1 MDIHPSIKAS
11 GRVSTAAA
19 TNSLPTTTTT
29 TTSRGHSVVQH
40 PYTVQHQG
48 RSLLVP
54 RSVVMGNE
62 ASRPMPENN
71 SNTPALM
78 KKSSSTSAEQQQ
90 QQQQQ
95 QGRPLSNLSVLMM
108 QQEQKQEEGGK
119 AAVDTVT
126 ATASSP
132 PPSHPAIVD
141 EADCA
146 CGRPTTTTTTTTSA
160 PHPHLGSSAPTA
172 VIQYVDATR
181 VPAAPLALHHHH
193 ASVGTMRARRC
204 LSSKELV
211 TLAPPSGS
219 PYAAMLHQK
228 EEIESQMRQ
237 RMAEL
242 LSARD
247 TSTQSSKEAEE
258 GSTTSSTRNNNNNNN
273 TSNTTTKQREGANQS
288 RNRRRSEHYHA
299 VVNDLCQVVADLF
312 LAESKLIKP
321 VQYGVAPGEEGISPS
336 RRALVVETVQ
346 AFVGALPKRYALGA
360 DTPSEVLLHMRLMA
374 AARTEKTKA
383 VIHIHSLQDDAVL
396 SAHPSLTTVERKG
409 GLRLVTI
416 CCSDADGL
424 LEVITKNLSSGGSRV
439 LDADVMLSSDGIAL
453 DRFVVEMT
461 GRLRLD
467 KLAHRIESF
476 LKHSQAEK
484 ERSETSNGSSSMSAY
499 GGSIYFN
506 EVKPRPQT
514 MTDKDIQQDLLTAV
528 PLLELLE
535 SSQGGRRSPSLQPQ
549 FPALRKTHSMPLQL
563 ETRYKPLDRT
573 EISDNMLLAVKSEED
588 STVIPLA
595 PPLSPTQE
603 IVVEHDPTPRAS
615 NADLASSST
624 RQRRPLVN
632 RAATYDLD
640 GAGYTPKSS
649 GQPADVDYL
658 TVPSDKGAPMVNRM
672 VPLIP
677 FDELMLI
684 ETIGTG
690 RVSTIYRAV
699 WQRPASL
706 GEAAKVRMVAL
717 KVAMV
722 NTATGDTSH
731 VDEVRR
737 EADIAARLS
746 HPNICDL
753 AGVAADSECFCL
765 AYEYAE
771 GGSLHSL
778 LSDSSRYYEYLPIAL
793 DVANGMAYLHSRNI
807 IHRDLKPSNIL
818 LTRDHRAKI
827 CDFGMS
833 IMNMGQE
840 LTAETGTYRYMAPEV
855 IRKRKTKNG

>member
-1 MDIHPSIKAS
+1 
-11 GRVSTAAA
+11 
-19 TNSLPTTTTT
+19 
-29 TTSRGHSVVQH
+29 
-40 PYTVQHQG
+40 
-48 RSLLVP
+48 
-54 RSVVMGNE
+54 
-62 ASRPMPENN
+62 
-71 SNTPALM
+71 
-78 KKSSSTSAEQQQ
+78 
-90 QQQQQ
+90 
-95 QGRPLSNLSVLMM
+95 
-108 QQEQKQEEGGK
+108 
-119 AAVDTVT
+119 
-126 ATASSP
+126 
-132 PPSHPAIVD
+132 
-141 EADCA
+141 
-146 CGRPTTTTTTTTSA
+146 
-160 PHPHLGSSAPTA
+160 
-172 VIQYVDATR
+172 
-181 VPAAPLALHHHH
+181 
-193 ASVGTMRARRC
+193 
-204 LSSKELV
+204 
-211 TLAPPSGS
+211 
-219 PYAAMLHQK
+219 MLHQK

-237 RMAEL
+237 RMAKL

-247 TSTQSSKEAEE
+247 TSASSSKEEDNHQNANA
-258 GSTTSSTRNNNNNNN
+258 GGGGGGVVNAA
-273 TSNTTTKQREGANQS
+273 KQREGANQS

-321 VQYGVAPGEEGISPS
+321 IQYGVAPEEERLSPN
-336 RRALVVETVQ
+336 RREQVVETVQ

-383 VIHIHSLQDDAVL
+383 VIHIHSLQDDAFL
-396 SAHPSLTTVERKG
+396 SAHPSLTTVGRKG

-476 LKHSQAEK
+476 LKHSLAEK
-484 ERSETSNGSSSMSAY
+484 ERSETSTGSSSLSVY

-506 EVKPRPQT
+506 ETKPRCSQT
-514 MTDKDIQQDLLTAV
+514 ITDKDIQNDLLTAV
-528 PLLELLE
+528 PLLDLLE
-535 SSQGGRRSPSLQPQ
+535 SSQGGRRSPSLTPQ

-563 ETRYKPLDRT
+563 ETRCKPLN
-573 EISDNMLLAVKSEED
+573 ESNNNVCLPVIKSEELSSGGD
-588 STVIPLA
+588 ESVGIHVETPLQSTHGSVAEHEPTPQTSNTDLA
-595 PPLSPTQE
+595 P
-603 IVVEHDPTPRAS
+603 
-615 NADLASSST
+615 SSM

-632 RAATYDLD
+632 RAATYNLD
-640 GAGYTPKSS
+640 GAGYTPVPSE
-649 GQPADVDYL
+649 QPAGVDYL
-658 TVPSDKGAPMVNRM
+658 TVPSDNGAPMVNRM

-677 FDELMLI
+677 FEELMLI

-699 WQRPASL
+699 WQRPAVAL
-706 GEAAKVRMVAL
+706 GEMSKVRMVAL
-717 KVAMV
+717 KVAMM

-746 HPNICDL
+746 HPNVCDL
-753 AGVAADSECFCL
+753 VGVAADAECFCL

-771 GGSLHSL
+771 GGSVHSL

-833 IMNMGQE
+833 IMNVGQE

-855 IRKRKTKNG
+855 IRKFEKLITYFSSFHLTNLSIILILCRSRVVFE